1 MKRTSCTQLTNQ
13 NERSC
18 RLTAALAN
26 SIAGGKVFI
35 PAPFPVQGDC
45 FVPVDIMVWEVVTPA
60 VLSNDPKHQSVRY
73 SEPQEEMMDA
83 DGDQP
88 HDLLCFEQHLPAS
101 PGFPTSDSYME
112 YDDLPDLQEVQEE
125 AEPTAPPVYQVDV
138 GVSHQE
144 RHAHTQPPDTRW
156 LTQLAHIATGPQSPL
171 LQEPLNSSS
180 SSVCLS
186 STSSNLH
193 SYARPPPPLPSSTLS
208 PPRGHGRERRRSRK
222 SSECGSAVSTRSS
235 LSDDEDMGWSFSCPP
250 TAWHCFLK
258 GTHLR
263 FHHGSNVEW
272 QDVEDLDSADEDSG
286 DEEQSRSLKSYGSE
300 GLQLVEHSEIV
311 LSGQTVLQLTF
322 DPGVFGHAP
331 MTARCQL
338 DHPFYVKNKGR
349 SGRRT
354 LELLKT
360 YHLLH
365 TLFYF
370 LSGWSSFHPSLTV
383 VHYGI
388 PCYEMEVGDV
398 CLPPGHR
405 DAKHTDDSQVFDT
418 FRSYDFTPLDSSAV
432 YVLSSM
438 ARRRR
443 ASQSSGGAV
452 SPDRDTSQDGHS
464 PGHSHSPRQK
474 PTKAQQASPAGSNN
488 VTPQKCKRPMNAFML
503 FAKKFRVEYTQ
514 MYPGKDNRAISV
526 LLGER
531 WKKMRSEERRA
542 FTVQAKAL
550 ADEQKRLNPDCWK
563 RKRTNSGCQGN

>member
-1 MKRTSCTQLTNQ
+1 M
-13 NERSC
+13 
-18 RLTAALAN
+18 
-26 SIAGGKVFI
+26 
-35 PAPFPVQGDC
+35 
-45 FVPVDIMVWEVVTPA
+45 DIMVWEVVTPA
-60 VLSNDPKHQSVRY
+60 VLSGDPKHQVTWD
-73 SEPQEEMMDA
+73 SEPEGEHRGVMMDA
-83 DGDQP
+83 GGEQSRDP
-88 HDLLCFEQHLPAS
+88 LCCEEHPPSS
-101 PGFPTSDSYME
+101 PVFTTSDSRME

-125 AEPTAPPVYQVDV
+125 AAPVYQVEL

-144 RHAHTQPPDTRW
+144 RRAHVQPPDTLW

-171 LQEPLNSSS
+171 LQEAPHSSS
-180 SSVCLS
+180 SAACLS
-186 STSSNLH
+186 TTSCNLH
-193 SYARPPPPLPSSTLS
+193 SYARPPPPPLPPGSTS
-208 PPRGHGRERRRSRK
+208 AAPPGGHGRERRRSRR

-235 LSDDEDMGWSFSCPP
+235 LSDDEDMGWSFSWPP

-263 FHHGSNVEW
+263 LHSGANVEW
-272 QDVEDLDSADEDSG
+272 QDVEDLDSAEEDYG
-286 DEEQSRSLKSYGSE
+286 DEEQSRFLKSYGSE

-311 LSGQTVLQLTF
+311 LSNQAVLQLTF
-322 DPGVFGHAP
+322 DPGAFGHAP

-338 DHPFYVKNKGR
+338 DHPFYVKNKG
-349 SGRRT
+349 
-354 LELLKT
+354 
-360 YHLLH
+360 
-365 TLFYF
+365 
-370 LSGWSSFHPSLTV
+370 WSSFYPSLTV
-383 VHYGI
+383 VRHGI

-398 CLPPGHR
+398 CLPQGHR
-405 DAKHTDDSQVFDT
+405 EAKHTDSSQVFDT

-443 ASQSSGGAV
+443 ASQSSGGAA
-452 SPDRDTSQDGHS
+452 SPDRDASREAHS
-464 PGHSHSPRQK
+464 PAHSHSHSPRQK
-474 PTKAQQASPAGSNN
+474 PKRSQHGSAAGSGNA
-488 VTPQKCKRPMNAFML
+488 TPTKCKRPMNAFML

-514 MYPGKDNRAISV
+514 MFPGKDNRAISV